1 MKYHARCL
9 AHSSPPTPNRGT
21 NKPFAKEEI
30 QIWSEAW
37 WFILTVRINYRA
49 TCLTHSRV
57 ATPKRGTNIPFLSI
71 RNTNLDY
78 KTNAWS
84 FFLLGVA
91 TLECVRHQ
99 ARWFILTVRLIYRAR

>member
-1 MKYHARCL
+1 MDYKTNAWSFFLLGVATLECVRHQAR
-9 AHSSPPTPNRGT
+9 
-21 NKPFAKEEI
+21 
-30 QIWSEAW
+30 
-37 WFILTVRINYRA
+37 WFILTVRIIYRA

-57 ATPKRGTNIPFLSI
+57 ATPNRGTNMPFLSI